1 MRKTAVVMIALVIAS
16 AGVADADR
24 TVNES
29 RPLDPGGQVEISN
42 ISGEVEVIGWSG
54 DEVLI
59 EGTLEHGV
67 KELAISSGGSRVSI
81 EVTQMRRR
89 GYSADAYLT
98 VKIPS
103 AAGLEVETVSAD
115 ITVDGVDGEVEL
127 ESVSGKVEV
136 SGQPS
141 LLEAASVSG
150 NVVAT
155 ATAGRSELESV
166 SGKVIVRSASGR
178 LEAGSVSGNIE
189 IEGGELDSLN
199 AETVSGSIFCAARP
213 SGSGRFSLETMSGS
227 IEIVVSANADADYS
241 VETYSGSI
249 RNTIGPKPRRTDAY
263 GPGKE
268 LHFSTGSGGSRVI
281 IESFSGSVEI
291 RTD

>member
-42 ISGEVEVIGWSG
+42 ISGEVNVIGWSG
-54 DEVLI
+54 DAVII
-59 EGTLEHGV
+59 EGRLEEGI

-81 EVTQMRRR
+81 EARQMRRR
-89 GYSADAYLT
+89 GYSAEAFLT
-98 VKIPS
+98 VKIPT
-103 AAGLEVETVSAD
+103 AAGLEVETISAD

-136 SGQPS
+136 SGRPS

-166 SGKVIVRSASGR
+166 SGDVIVRSASGR

-189 IEGGELDSLN
+189 IEGGELHSLN
-199 AETVSGSIFCAARP
+199 AETVSGSIFCAAVP
-213 SGSGRFSLETMSGS
+213 SGSGRFSLETMSGTV
-227 IEIVVSANADADYS
+227 EMVVSESADADYY
-241 VETYSGSI
+241 VETYSGDI
-249 RNTIGPKPRRTDAY
+249 RNTIGPKPRRTDDY

-268 LHFSTGSGGSRVI
+268 LRFSTGSGGGRVV
-281 IESFSGSVEI
+281 IESFSGSVKI